1 MVLHNNSLKKSLS
14 YYLVPFIAA
23 IIALGAAIIGALLT
37 GEDNVT
43 NGVNGFV
50 ENLSSQSSSVL
61 GEIGFFIPLGFAF
74 GAGMVSTVNP
84 CGFAMLPA
92 YLGFYINSTTNQ
104 STEIHFLRELR
115 KALYVGTIVTLSFVF
130 LFGIFGIVIV
140 AGIRTAITLIPWL
153 GLATGIVLILSGSW
167 LWKGNSFYTRFPS
180 SIASHIGNPSV
191 PNVRSYF
198 IFGFSY
204 GIASLSC
211 TLPIFLSVI
220 GLTFTETEFLPMFY
234 RFLMYSLGMGTVIII
249 VTVGIAVFQ
258 ETSLRLFRK
267 SLPII
272 QPVSSILMILAGA
285 YIVFYWLTLGRYLL

>member
-1 MVLHNNSLKKSLS
+1 MLLHSNSFKNNLS
-14 YYLVPFIAA
+14 HYLVPFTTGS
-23 IIALGAAIIGALLT
+23 IALVTAIIGAFLT

-43 NGVNGFV
+43 KGVNGFV
-50 ENLSSQSSSVL
+50 ENLSSQSSSIL
-61 GEIGFFIPLGFAF
+61 GGLSFFMPLGFAF

-92 YLGFYINSTTNQ
+92 YLGFYMNSTTNE
-104 STEIHFLRELR
+104 STEMNLVSKLHN
-115 KALYVGTIVTLSFVF
+115 ALFVGTIVTLSFVF

-140 AGIRTAITLIPWL
+140 AGIRTVITLIPWL
-153 GLATGIVLILSGSW
+153 GLATGTVLILSGSW

-180 SIASHIGNPSV
+180 SVAGQIGNPNVS
-191 PNVRSYF
+191 NVRSYF
-198 IFGFSY
+198 LFGVSY

-211 TLPIFLSVI
+211 TLPIFLAVV

-234 RFLMYSLGMGTVIII
+234 RFFMYSMGMGTVIILI
-249 VTVGIAVFQ
+249 TVGIATFQ

-272 QPVSSILMILAGA
+272 QPVSSVLMILAGA